1 MARPKITIIGA
12 GNVGREAALW
22 CAVKEL
28 GDLVFWNRTKA
39 TALGTAYD
47 IMETGPIIGFD
58 AEIKG
63 TDSIKDTE
71 KSDVIVFTAGIPR
84 KAGQTREQLVTT
96 NAQVIYPL
104 VKKVARLSPHAIIIM
119 VTNPLDA
126 MTYLA
131 YKASNFP
138 SSRVLGLAGVLD
150 SSRFSSFV
158 AKALNVSVK
167 EVGALTLGSHGEAMV
182 PLSRFAT
189 VMGIPISD
197 LLPTK
202 KLKKIEEH
210 TKKAGEEIVRL
221 LGTNAS
227 ISTGAVA
234 AKMVET
240 IIHDERGLLPCSAY
254 LHGQYGIHDLY
265 LGVPVILGAHGVER
279 IIELKLTTAEHAKLR
294 KAAASIQQLTVLA
307 KKAIRTM

>member
-1 MARPKITIIGA
+1 MARSKITIMGA
-12 GNVGREAALW
+12 GNVGREAAVW

-28 GDLVFWNRTKA
+28 GDIVLWNRTKA
-39 TALGTAYD
+39 TALGSAYD
-47 IMETGPIIGFD
+47 IMEAAPIIGFD
-58 AEIKG
+58 AEVKG
-63 TDSIKDTE
+63 TNNIKDTK
-71 KSDVIVFTAGIPR
+71 KSDVIVFTAGVPR

-158 AKALNVSVK
+158 AKALKVSVK
-167 EVGALTLGSHGEAMV
+167 EVEALTLGSHGESMV

-189 VMGIPISD
+189 VIGIPVSD
-197 LLPTK
+197 LLSAK

-234 AKMVET
+234 AKMVEA
-240 IIHDERGLLPCSAY
+240 IIHNEKSLLPCSAY

-265 LGVPVILGAHGVER
+265 LGVPIILGAQGVEQ
-279 IIELKLTTAEHAKLR
+279 IIELKLTATEHTKFQ
-294 KAAASIQQLTVLA
+294 KAAASIRQLTLLA
-307 KKAIRTM
+307 KKAIHKT